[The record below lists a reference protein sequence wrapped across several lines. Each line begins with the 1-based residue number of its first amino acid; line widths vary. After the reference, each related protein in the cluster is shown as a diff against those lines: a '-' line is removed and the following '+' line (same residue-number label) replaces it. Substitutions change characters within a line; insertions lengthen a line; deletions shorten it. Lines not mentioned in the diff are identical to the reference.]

1 MGGLSE
7 IAVKCISDDHKSL
20 FVRQPF
26 TALESSLS
34 DACQTVGNP
43 DGGQV
48 PIADTRHAVGY
59 RDSVQARTAV
69 KRIVFYP
76 CYTVGDRDGGQAL
89 TTGKRIFFYPY
100 YTIGNGDGSK
110 AGTVGK
116 GRISDTCY
124 TVGKGHGGKVGMFA
138 ECKTSDIRHG
148 FSVDGGGDG
157 NL

>member
-48 PIADTRHAVGY
+48 GTAGKRPIADTRHAVGY

-76 CYTVGDRDGGQAL
+76 CYILPT
-89 TTGKRIFFYPY
+89 
-100 YTIGNGDGSK
+100 S
-110 AGTVGK
+110 
-116 GRISDTCY
+116 
-124 TVGKGHGGKVGMFA
+124 FA
-138 ECKTSDIRHG
+138 ARGIHNCVCPE
-148 FSVDGGGDG
+148 V
-157 NL
+157 